1 MIRQRVSLAVAGAV
15 VATTALGA
23 GFMAPA
29 SAAPNPTLFD
39 PSFAP
44 ASGDLSGAGSD
55 TTEVVLDYLS
65 KGHAGID
72 GFNTGKST
80 GRIASFAAGT
90 AETVSPATVSLK
102 SGAPA
107 ITRPNGSGGG
117 KGLLYGPNNTAGN
130 TDLDFA
136 RSSSTLNANEIS
148 ANLQQ
153 AAFAVD
159 ELKLAVSATSTNAPA
174 LISDADLVGIYS
186 GTIKTW
192 SQVAGYNGPAPSAS
206 IVPLIPQANSGTRSF
221 FEGQLKARNGGNAV
235 VLGSAVKSTQEHSDA
250 DIKGDPNAIAPF
262 STGRA
267 ETTPSVKTIGGF
279 TAQRAL
285 YNVVR
290 QADLANATK
299 GALLTS
305 AFGASGFFCSAA
317 AKPLIEAAGF
327 EQLATPGAAGGAC
340 GTFGQSDVQNF
351 TTTNSVA
358 QATTTTL
365 SAVAQNG
372 KSVKLTA
379 AVNAP
384 SGLPSGKVVFLE
396 NGEPVVPVSSA
407 QVIGGAAT
415 LTLSNVGLGKHTY
428 TATYNPT
435 NAAAFTTSSTTSAA
449 EATVLKTSG
458 ISIAP
463 VAKTFGAAAS
473 IPVRV
478 SSDGA
483 AAAGSVTV
491 NAGGSLSTVA
501 LSNGAASV
509 AVPATLGA
517 GSHAVSVTYNS
528 DGATSSSVAS
538 STLSVSKAKSTS
550 TLKLSKTKIK
560 ASKKAKATVTVK
572 ISGSSLKATGK
583 VTLKAGSKTVGSGT
597 VKNGKV
603 TITLKK
609 LKKGT
614 HKIKATFAGTGN
626 YGKSVS
632 KTVKL
637 KVTK

>member
-39 PSFAP
+39 PSFVP
-44 ASGDLSGAGSD
+44 AAGDLSGAGSD

-65 KGHAGID
+65 KGRAGID

-90 AETVSPATVSLK
+90 AETVTPATVSLK
-102 SGAPA
+102 SGAAA

-117 KGLLYGPNNTAGN
+117 KGLLYGTGNNA
-130 TDLDFA
+130 DLDFA
-136 RSSSTLNANEIS
+136 RSSSTLNAAEIT

-159 ELKLAVSATSTNAPA
+159 GLKLAVSATATNAPA
-174 LISDADLVGIYS
+174 SISDADLVGIYQ

-192 SQVAGYNGPAPSAS
+192 SQVAGYNGPAPTAT

-235 VLGSAVKSTQEHSDA
+235 ALGSAVKSTQEHSDV

-267 ETTPSVKTIGGF
+267 KTTTSVKTIGGF
-279 TAQRAL
+279 SAQRAL

-290 QADLANATK
+290 QADLANPTK
-299 GALLTS
+299 GALITS

-340 GTFGQSDVQNF
+340 GTFGQTDVQNF

-365 SAVAQNG
+365 TAVAQNG

-379 AVNAP
+379 AVNAA

-396 NGEPVVPVSSA
+396 GDKQVGTA
-407 QVIGGAAT
+407 QVIGGTAT
-415 LTLSNVGLGKHTY
+415 LTLSNVALGKHTY

-435 NAAAFTTSSTTSAA
+435 NAAAFTTSATTLAG

-458 ISIAP
+458 ITVASA
-463 VAKTFGAAAS
+463 AKTFGAAGN
-473 IPVRV
+473 IPVQV
-478 SSDGA
+478 TSDGA
-483 AAAGSVTV
+483 PAAGTVTV
-491 NAGGSLSTVA
+491 NAGGNVSTLA

-517 GSHAVSVTYNS
+517 GSYAVSVTYNG
-528 DGATSSSVAS
+528 DGATSPSTVG
-538 STLSVSKAKSTS
+538 STLSVSKAKTTS
-550 TLKLSKTKIK
+550 TLKLAKSKIK

-572 ISGSSLKATGK
+572 ISGSSLKASGK
-583 VTLKAGSKTVGSGT
+583 VTLKAGSKTIGTGT
-597 VKNGKV
+597 VKNGKA

-609 LKKGT
+609 LKKGSY
-614 HKIKATFAGTGN
+614 KVKATFAGGSN
-626 YGKSVS
+626 YGASAT